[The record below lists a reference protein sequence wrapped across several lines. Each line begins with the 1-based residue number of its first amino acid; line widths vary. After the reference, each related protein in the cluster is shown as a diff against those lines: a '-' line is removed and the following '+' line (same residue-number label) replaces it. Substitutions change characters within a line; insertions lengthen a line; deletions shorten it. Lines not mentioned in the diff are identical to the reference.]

1 MARHFNIGLEKEN
14 ISKNIYFKTLI
25 HQLTSATNLE
35 FEMRYM
41 SHYVNYSIIDYS
53 PLEHK

>member
-25 HQLTSATNLE
+25 YQLTSATNLE